1 MTTILARNILASM
14 TGTDVSNLIVQEFL
28 FDVENLAQ
36 YDKWAIRKFLN
47 RATQTT
53 RSALLDTACETGN
66 VENVK
71 ALLADRRANPL
82 AQGSVCLWSASM
94 NGHTEIVKALLADG
108 RADPRA
114 GDNACLFLACKS
126 GHTEIV
132 KALLADGRA
141 DLSAQN
147 SGCLFWA
154 CKRGHTEVVRVLSSD
169 PRMNSGSSRKRRRI
183 S

>member
-71 ALLADRRANPL
+71 ALLADGRADPDDS
-82 AQGSVCLWSASM
+82 ACLVSASVL
-94 NGHTEIVKALLADG
+94 GHTEIVKALLADG